1 MSHRAE
7 PEDATTEAPAATP
20 APTLPTR
27 AIDAETKR
35 IKDCAVALCADVDA
49 AGPGKA
55 IDRLYLYLD
64 LLDRKGN
71 SIVTVNSFLV
81 AIIGV
86 VLFRP
91 LGLFEPI
98 APTYPTEHGFWW
110 GSVLVLG
117 TGAMFLSLLSILWAL
132 AVFRVRWRFMEHA
145 CQDGTLAFDRE
156 LDQLCDEARRRVRVI
171 RRIHSLTFLAF
182 LLAAAGILF
191 SYVRLLP

>member
-1 MSHRAE
+1 MSQTTE
-7 PEDATTEAPAATP
+7 PETGATP
-20 APTLPTR
+20 AAKPAAEATR
-27 AIDAETKR
+27 ALNAETKR
-35 IKDCAVALCADVDA
+35 IKQCALALCADTNPLSF
-49 AGPGKA
+49 GEA

-86 VLFRP
+86 ILFRP
-91 LGLFEPI
+91 LGLFEPL
-98 APTYPTEHGFWW
+98 APSYPAEHGFWW

-117 TGAMFLSLLSILWAL
+117 TGAMLLSLLSILWAL

-145 CQDGTLAFDRE
+145 CRNGTLEFERE
-156 LDQLCDEARRRVRVI
+156 LDQLCDEARRRARVI

-182 LLAAAGILF
+182 LLAAAGILS

>member
-7 PEDATTEAPAATP
+7 PEDTTTEAPAATP

-117 TGAMFLSLLSILWAL
+117 AGAMFPAVDPVGARGVPGAMAL
-132 AVFRVRWRFMEHA
+132 HGTCLPGRHAGLRPRARPVVRR
-145 CQDGTLAFDRE
+145 G
-156 LDQLCDEARRRVRVI
+156 
-171 RRIHSLTFLAF
+171 
-182 LLAAAGILF
+182 AAA
-191 SYVRLLP
+191 RARDPAHP